1 VTETLLL
8 DRYRKADELAPRFG
22 GAAILAEDLERQ
34 GQLVEVHRLPPTAAL
49 EAAYAPVRQA
59 IDALQAIPAGPL
71 ARPLDVSWGPD
82 GELVVVIEYQEGRR
96 LSDVLAAEKLAPCR
110 AREVLRG
117 ALHALVLA
125 RRAGLFHGALT
136 PARIL
141 LGPDDRVALL
151 DVGLGALPRP
161 APEPEQEGYD
171 AAYRAPGDARG
182 ARGDAYAVAV
192 LALELATGQR
202 PSPAE
207 GPGSKVAPEVAPD
220 VAQTFGPEFVK
231 AAVALVRLDG
241 SARAFDAGALLG
253 LLAASQKKTR
263 RGRFTLRESWDGD
276 IGGGTARLLQLAL
289 RPEFRDRMPEE
300 IRGQRAAVEDDPGAS
315 EVKFVEPLPSRPSA
329 RVPAAPPP
337 PPPATPSVRLTATNA
352 EPHAQ
357 PTAPR
362 TVAPIAPP
370 PAPAPELPKTVPMGS
385 VAATS
390 RPSPPAAAS
399 TTAPESDPFD
409 FDSPGVGL
417 GAPPPPLPWGARPTG
432 PPATLVPKTEPPPAT
447 LGPQIT
453 ITPRVPAAG
462 AGSHD
467 SGALVT
473 MPIRTQPPAEPVVPP
488 SHLLFTPGGTKAW
501 FLIAPKD
508 LSLDLGRERGNEVI
522 LRAFKNN
529 AVESVDSNR
538 ISRKH
543 LGIARRGNQVMIGDK
558 KSTYG
563 TALGPTRLPPEGET
577 ALPPTFQLTL
587 AQTSVRLDGRVLAN
601 GAAVRLT
608 RLDSAGHQYLVAWAG
623 PELTIGSSEATDALH
638 LPPDGAVVAGHA
650 RLVIDLAR
658 GAFMIGP
665 KNGKVGVGGREVP
678 PGQLV
683 PLGAEPVQLGA
694 LALKARPA
702 RDDDFLAVS
711 TMLPS

>member
-1 VTETLLL
+1 MTETLLL

-34 GQLVEVHRLPPTAAL
+34 GQLVELHRLPATAAL

-96 LSDVLAAEKLAPCR
+96 LSDVLAAEKLAPRR

-141 LGPDDRVALL
+141 LGQDDRVALL

-161 APEPEQEGYD
+161 APEPEQERYD

-182 ARGDAYAVAV
+182 ARGDAYAIAV

-202 PSPAE
+202 PA
-207 GPGSKVAPEVAPD
+207 PGSKAAPEVAPE

-300 IRGQRAAVEDDPGAS
+300 IRGQRAAVEDEPGGP

-329 RVPAAPPP
+329 RVPAAGTPPPP
-337 PPPATPSVRLTATNA
+337 PPPATPPPATPRPNLTATSA
-352 EPHAQ
+352 EP
-357 PTAPR
+357 PRPRTTAP
-362 TVAPIAPP
+362 VAPP
-370 PAPAPELPKTVPMGS
+370 PAPAPSLASELPKTVPIGKLS
-385 VAATS
+385 PQAATS
-390 RPSPPAAAS
+390 TSAS
-399 TTAPESDPFD
+399 AESDPFD

-417 GAPPPPLPWGARPTG
+417 GAPPPPLPWGQRPTG

-453 ITPRVPAAG
+453 ITPRAPVAG

-473 MPIRTQPPAEPVVPP
+473 MPIKAQPPAEPVSPP

-543 LGIARRGNQVMIGDK
+543 LGIARRGDQVLIGDK

-601 GAAVRLT
+601 GAAVRLS

-638 LPPDGAVVAGHA
+638 IAQDGVVAGHA

-711 TMLPS
+711 TMLPA

>member
-1 VTETLLL
+1 MTETLLL

-34 GQLVEVHRLPPTAAL
+34 GQLVEVHRLPATAAL

-59 IDALQAIPAGPL
+59 IDALQAVPAGPL

-82 GELVVVIEYQEGRR
+82 GELVVVVEYQEGRR
-96 LSDVLAAEKLAPCR
+96 LSDVLAAERLAPRR

-141 LGPDDRVALL
+141 LGQDDRVALL

-161 APEPEQEGYD
+161 APAPEQESYE

-182 ARGDAYAVAV
+182 ARGDAYAIAV

-202 PSPAE
+202 VT
-207 GPGSKVAPEVAPD
+207 PGSKAAPEVAPD
-220 VAQTFGPEFVK
+220 VSQTFGPEFVR
-231 AAVALVRLDG
+231 AAQALVRLDG

-300 IRGQRAAVEDDPGAS
+300 IRGQRAAVEDEPGAP

-329 RVPAAPPP
+329 RVPAAATPAAPPP
-337 PPPATPSVRLTATNA
+337 PPPPAATPSVRLTATNA
-352 EPHAQ
+352 EP
-357 PTAPR
+357 PPPR
-362 TVAPIAPP
+362 TVAPVAPP
-370 PAPAPELPKTVPMGS
+370 DLPKTVPIGQLS
-385 VAATS
+385 PQARTS
-390 RPSPPAAAS
+390 TAAS
-399 TTAPESDPFD
+399 AEPDPFD
-409 FDSPGVGL
+409 FDVIAAPPPPL
-417 GAPPPPLPWGARPTG
+417 GAPPPIPWGPRPSA
-432 PPATLVPKTEPPPAT
+432 PPASLVPKTEPPPAT

-453 ITPRVPAAG
+453 ITPRAPG

-473 MPIRTQPPAEPVVPP
+473 MPIKAQPPAEPVTPP
-488 SHLLFTPGGTKAW
+488 SHLLFTPGGARAW

-508 LSLDLGRERGNEVI
+508 QSLDLGRERGNEVI

-543 LGIARRGNQVMIGDK
+543 LGIARRGDQVMIGDK

-577 ALPPTFQLTL
+577 PLPPTFQLTL
-587 AQTSVRLDGRVLAN
+587 AQTSVRLDGRVLAG

-608 RLDSAGHQYLVAWAG
+608 RLDGAGHQYLVAWAG

-638 LPPDGAVVAGHA
+638 LPTDGGVVAGHA

-658 GAFMIGP
+658 GAFLVGP

-683 PLGAEPVQLGA
+683 PLGAEPLQLGA
-694 LALKARPA
+694 LALRARPA

-711 TMLPS
+711 SLLPA

>member
-1 VTETLLL
+1 MTETLLL

-34 GQLVEVHRLPPTAAL
+34 GQLVEVHRLPATAAL

-82 GELVVVIEYQEGRR
+82 GELVVVVEYQEGRR
-96 LSDVLAAEKLAPCR
+96 LSDVLAAERLAPRR

-141 LGPDDRVALL
+141 LGQDDRVALL

-161 APEPEQEGYD
+161 APEPEQETYE

-182 ARGDAYAVAV
+182 ARGDAYAIAV
-192 LALELATGQR
+192 LALELATGTR
-202 PSPAE
+202 VA
-207 GPGSKVAPEVAPD
+207 PGSKAAPEVAPE
-220 VAQTFGPEFVK
+220 VSQTFGPEFVK
-231 AAVALVRLDG
+231 AAQALVRLDG

-253 LLAASQKKTR
+253 LLAASQKRTR

-300 IRGQRAAVEDDPGAS
+300 IRGQRAVVEDEPGA

-329 RVPAAPPP
+329 RTPAVAAAAPPP

-352 EPHAQ
+352 EP
-357 PTAPR
+357 PAPR
-362 TVAPIAPP
+362 TVSPVAPP
-370 PAPAPELPKTVPMGS
+370 PTPPASELPKTVPIG
-385 VAATS
+385 
-390 RPSPPAAAS
+390 RLSPQAQAS
-399 TTAPESDPFD
+399 TSASAEHDPFD
-409 FDSPGVGL
+409 FDASPI
-417 GAPPPPLPWGARPTG
+417 APPPPPLAVAAPPIPWGARPTG
-432 PPATLVPKTEPPPAT
+432 PPATLVPRTEPAPAT

-453 ITPRVPAAG
+453 VTPRATG

-473 MPIRTQPPAEPVVPP
+473 MPIKAQPPAEPVIPG
-488 SHLLFTPGGTKAW
+488 SHLLFTPGGTKSW

-508 LSLDLGRERGNEVI
+508 QSLDLGRERGNEVI

-543 LGIARRGNQVMIGDK
+543 LGIARRGDQVFIGDK

-577 ALPPTFQLTL
+577 PLPPTFQLTL
-587 AQTSVRLDGRVLAN
+587 AQTSVRLDGRVLAG

-623 PELTIGSSEATDALH
+623 PELTVGSSEATDALH
-638 LPPDGAVVAGHA
+638 IAHDGVVAGHA

-658 GAFMIGP
+658 GAFLIGP

-678 PGQLV
+678 PGQLA
-683 PLGAEPVQLGA
+683 PLAGEPVQLGA

-711 TMLPS
+711 SMLPS